1 MNKHLGY
8 CENCEAL
15 TDTYPFCWECE
26 NENLQNSIEVS
37 EEFIVALAN
46 AVRNGK
52 IGEDL

>member
-8 CENCEAL
+8 CEGCEAL
-15 TDTYPFCWECE
+15 TDTYPYCYECE
-26 NENLQNSIEVS
+26 QTEFANNVELN